1 MANNWEKPW
10 LEVQLIKR
18 IRQINVLN
26 LDEVNDIAVDYGVDI
41 LKVIDIYNQI
51 KKQ

>member
-18 IRQINVLN
+18 IRTINVLN
-26 LDEVNDIAVDYGVDI
+26 LDEVNDIAIDYGVDI